1 MATGKKSS
9 VYVYMKRRIAKSQ
22 NRAKSVGFLYLLATL
37 VITAAACFPLLS
49 FSSSSAKLGVMEFWK
64 IFKGFS
70 VAKLKTDVPSFL
82 VAGLYG
88 LLLFG
93 LLINVLRAFKKL
105 GWLCKKKASRLYGFN
120 RNAYAMDDMGK
131 IFSGSFSS
139 VVCFHFV
146 MALIA
151 GAGNTKIEVL
161 GFVALGV
168 GLFFHFLCGL
178 LGGGVS
184 LFEVNDGI
192 QEEGRQVGYFMPL
205 IRNLLQLACAGGA
218 VYFFLKCSV
227 LGEFAGN
234 AVWQDGMAG
243 FKRVMDAVTQTP
255 MDFVLLGLHALA
267 LVWILSM
274 ITYATGTTEF
284 DMEGAETSGRL
295 SYLFLSLLLAVT
307 AGFIYFY
314 FGEKGTLETLDHT
327 NMLIVFGIALVTLV
341 LELCL
346 IATPKVP
353 VENTDDVDAK
363 KYLNANC
370 KKSGVYPVLV
380 KPTKTQPPVDNT
392 KQKSMK
398 NVGFNHYGFDFEE

>member
-1 MATGKKSS
+1 MAIGKKSS
-9 VYVYMKRRIAKSQ
+9 AYVYMKQRIAKSQ
-22 NRAKSVGFLYLLATL
+22 NRAKTVGFLYLLATL
-37 VITAAACFPLLS
+37 AITAVACLPILS
-49 FSSSSAKLGVMEFWK
+49 FSTLSTKLGVMEFWK

-70 VAKLKTDVPSFL
+70 MDALKADVPSFL

-88 LLLFG
+88 LLLLG
-93 LLINVLRAFKKL
+93 LLINVFRVLKKL

-139 VVCFHFV
+139 VICFHFI
-146 MALIA
+146 MALVA
-151 GAGNTKIEVL
+151 GVGNTKIEAL
-161 GFVALGV
+161 GFVALGG
-168 GLFFHFLCGL
+168 GLFFHFFCGL

-192 QEEGRQVGYFMPL
+192 QEERRQVGYFMPL
-205 IRNLLQLACAGGA
+205 IRNLLQLACAGGV

-243 FKRVMDAVTQTP
+243 FKRIMDAVKQTP

-307 AGFIYFY
+307 AGFTYFY

-327 NMLIVFGIALVTLV
+327 NMLIVFCIAIATFV

-346 IATPKVP
+346 VATPKVP

-363 KYLNANC
+363 KYLNDNC
-370 KKSGVYPVLV
+370 KKNGVYPVLV
-380 KPTKTQPPVDNT
+380 KQTKTQPLVENT
-392 KQKSMK
+392 AQPPIK
-398 NVGFNHYGFDFEE
+398 NIGFNHYGFDFEE